1 MALPTLGHFGD
12 LKWGLA
18 VGAATGILVYTLAAG
33 SSTHLHVA
41 PSLLTH
47 SSHTVIPR
55 SRPATIAPRGA
66 RSAVYAIPPD
76 ALITPYFHGPI
87 THQVDIVSRLAM
99 MGGAVFCAALSF
111 MKFKHSKPKQPGD
124 DPPAVPL
131 VVASHPPAPPPPPP
145 SRTMTMATTV
155 ARPVAPSLTA
165 TGTTKHS
172 KIRSSLKLPE
182 NLKEFWYPVVFT
194 KDLKED
200 TLTPV
205 LLFGTDW
212 VVFRDKDGKAA
223 CIRDE
228 CAHRACPLS
237 IGSKKDGQVVCPYHG
252 WTFNATGACTE
263 MPSTTFNPDIRVSAL
278 QCREGDGFVWI
289 WTGAGEPP
297 QQLPDWTN
305 PPKGYT
311 LHCEHIF
318 DVGAEHGLLIENL
331 LDLAHAPFTHT
342 STFAKGWPIPEVV
355 RFHTSRLFGG
365 NWDPYPIDM
374 SFEPPCGVISTIG
387 IEKPGDIKR
396 GSRAT
401 ECKRHLWQ
409 LHVCLPSSQGRTRLL
424 YRMGLDFWDFAKDVP
439 FIDLLWKNVADRVLS
454 EDLPLVVGQ
463 QSRMESGGDV
473 WANPV
478 SYDKLG
484 VRYRRWR
491 NSLEEKDE
499 ELRVQMEAELRM
511 PFSAGELFSAG
522 SALDTRAAS

>member
-1 MALPTLGHFGD
+1 MALTTVVHSGEF
-12 LKWGLA
+12 KRSLA
-18 VGAATGILVYTLAAG
+18 AGAATGALVYILGAEPSTQLYAA
-33 SSTHLHVA
+33 
-41 PSLLTH
+41 SLPLIPPAY
-47 SSHTVIPR
+47 TVISR
-55 SRPATIAPRGA
+55 SSPATSVPRGG
-66 RSAVYAIPPD
+66 RSSRYVKPPD
-76 ALITPYFHGPI
+76 AFVTLYFNAPI
-87 THQVDIVSRLAM
+87 THQADIVSRLAM
-99 MGGAVFCAALSF
+99 MGGAICSAAISF
-111 MKFKHSKPKQPGD
+111 IKFKHSKPKPPGD
-124 DPPAVPL
+124 VLVAIALHTGQQPVP
-131 VVASHPPAPPPPPP
+131 SSPTP
-145 SRTMTMATTV
+145 SRAMTMAATV
-155 ARPVAPSLTA
+155 AGPVVTLFTS
-165 TGTTKHS
+165 TGTTNHS

-182 NLKEFWYPVVFT
+182 NLKEFWYPVVFS
-194 KDLKED
+194 KDLKHD
-200 TLTPV
+200 TLAPV
-205 LLFGTDW
+205 LLFGKDW

-237 IGSKKDGQVVCPYHG
+237 IGSKKDGQVVCAYHG

-318 DVGAEHGLLIENL
+318 DVQAEHGLLIENL

-424 YRMGLDFWDFAKDVP
+424 YRMGLDFWDFAKHVP

-463 QSRMESGGDV
+463 QSRMETGGDV

-499 ELRVQMEAELRM
+499 DLREQMEAELRL
-511 PFSAGELFSAG
+511 PLSAGELFAAG
-522 SALDTRAAS
+522 SALDALGAS